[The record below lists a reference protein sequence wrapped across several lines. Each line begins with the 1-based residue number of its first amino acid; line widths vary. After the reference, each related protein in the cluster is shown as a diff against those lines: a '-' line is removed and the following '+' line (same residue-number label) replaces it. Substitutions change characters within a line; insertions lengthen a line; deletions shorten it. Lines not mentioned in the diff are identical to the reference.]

1 MYRFDECK
9 LWHLRDKNTGW
20 KVSQIRVISLK
31 YKNIVTI
38 KKFPFMTES
47 KFETMVGGEIVHFGG
62 EVTNYPTNC
71 LDQNVDM

>member
-1 MYRFDECK
+1 
-9 LWHLRDKNTGW
+9 
-20 KVSQIRVISLK
+20 
-31 YKNIVTI
+31 
-38 KKFPFMTES
+38 MTES

>member
-1 MYRFDECK
+1 M
-9 LWHLRDKNTGW
+9 
-20 KVSQIRVISLK
+20 K

-62 EVTNYPTNC
+62 EVTNYPAYC